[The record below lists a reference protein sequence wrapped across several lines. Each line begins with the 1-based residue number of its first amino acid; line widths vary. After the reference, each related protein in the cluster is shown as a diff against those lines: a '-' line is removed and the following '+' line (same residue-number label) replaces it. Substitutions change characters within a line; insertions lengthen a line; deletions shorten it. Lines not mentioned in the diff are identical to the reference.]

1 MVNQTFFEYLNT
13 TFFYLG
19 GCLGYLITATDW
31 TDSFLGNYMQGQEKL
46 TLFVILFFFSIT
58 LCCTLISA
66 NEKIYDIPEEE
77 IPLTDQHILANVLP
91 IEFFKFAFNA
101 VSNSVKTIITMPF
114 VLRRLTLAECC
125 SWFVK
130 SFLIFGENLFSSV
143 GQQS

>member
-1 MVNQTFFEYLNT
+1 
-13 TFFYLG
+13 
-19 GCLGYLITATDW
+19 
-31 TDSFLGNYMQGQEKL
+31 MQGQEKL

-130 SFLIFGENLFSSV
+130 
-143 GQQS
+143 